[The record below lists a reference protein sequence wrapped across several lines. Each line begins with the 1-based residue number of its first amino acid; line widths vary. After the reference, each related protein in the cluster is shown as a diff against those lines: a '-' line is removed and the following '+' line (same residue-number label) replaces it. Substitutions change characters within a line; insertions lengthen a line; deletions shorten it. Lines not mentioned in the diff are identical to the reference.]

1 MLKYEKQYNTLCRR
15 VLEEGVWVENARTG
29 KRCLTVINADLEY
42 DVSAGE
48 IPLLTNKQVFQVSA
62 VAEILGYIRAYDNAK
77 QFEAI
82 GSPTWRNNSD
92 KTQAWLD
99 NPLRKGS
106 GDIGKCYGGIGRDF
120 GGLDL
125 LDKVYNNL
133 RNGIDDRRE
142 IVTMLKPD
150 EFHKGCL
157 RPCAYLWHFSLL
169 GDTLY
174 LTVNQAS
181 VDIPLGLPFNS
192 FSFYFLLSVMARITG
207 KKAGKVF
214 HKMVNCHIYE
224 DQIEPLKEQL
234 SRKPLNIKPIF
245 KLPCWIECLEDL
257 EYNDVHAREYFKVIG
272 YEHQGKIVFPFSE

>member
-1 MLKYEKQYNTLCRR
+1 MVKYEKDYNALCHR
-15 VLEEGVWVENARTG
+15 VLNEGVWVENERTG
-29 KRCLTVINADLEY
+29 KRCLTVINADFEY
-42 DVSAGE
+42 DVGAGE
-48 IPLLTNKQVFQVSA
+48 VPLLTNKQVFQVSA
-62 VAEILGYIRAYDNAK
+62 VAEILGYIRAYDNAQ
-77 QFEAI
+77 QFHDI
-82 GSPTWRNNSD
+82 GSPTWHNNSN

-99 NPLRKGS
+99 NPLRKGT
-106 GDIGKCYGGIGRDF
+106 GDIGKCYGGVGRDF
-120 GGLDL
+120 GGVDL
-125 LDKVYNNL
+125 LDKVYKNL
-133 RNGIDDRRE
+133 CKGVDDRRE

-169 GDTLY
+169 GGVLY

-192 FSFYFLLSVMARITG
+192 FSFYFLLEAMAKVTG
-207 KKAGKVF
+207 NKAGKVF

-234 SRKPLNIKPIF
+234 GRTPLDITPKFTLAPWVHN
-245 KLPCWIECLEDL
+245 LGSLER
-257 EYNDVHAREYFKVIG
+257 EIHAREYFKVTG

>member
-1 MLKYEKQYNTLCRR
+1 MLKYEEQYNALCKR
-15 VLEEGVWVENARTG
+15 VLEEGVWVENERTG
-29 KRCLTVINADLEY
+29 KRCLTVINADFEY
-42 DVSAGE
+42 DVGAGE
-48 IPLLTNKQVFQVSA
+48 LPLLTNKQVFQVSA

-77 QFEAI
+77 QFEDI

-120 GGLDL
+120 GGVDL
-125 LDKVYNNL
+125 LDKVYKDL
-133 RNGIDDRRE
+133 CKGIDDRRE

-174 LTVNQAS
+174 LTVSQAS
-181 VDIPLGLPFNS
+181 LDIPLGMPFNS
-192 FSFYFLLSVMARITG
+192 ISFYFLLAVMAKITG

-214 HKMVNCHIYE
+214 HKMVNCHVYS

-234 SRKPLNIKPIF
+234 SRTPLDITP
-245 KLPCWIECLEDL
+245 KLEIADWVTSLEDL
-257 EYNDVHAREYFKVIG
+257 EKDVHAREYFKVTG
-272 YEHQGKIVFPFSE
+272 YEHQGKIVFPFSA